1 MNREEARFILMAYR
15 PGEGDARDPDVAEA
29 LALAENDPALRLWLE
44 RQIASQAALR
54 ESLRRIPVPPNLRN
68 RILAIPAVVEL
79 PIPSRRRPWLPL
91 AAAVALLLG
100 LAALWFKS
108 GSDDSFA
115 TFRDRMARKVLREYT
130 MDIVTADRTRI
141 RQFLATNGAPAE
153 FSLPQ
158 NLDLLPALGAG
169 LQRWQGQRVSRVCL
183 DGGAQGTLFLFVVD
197 GAGLKRPPG
206 ASPEFVPVSKLMT
219 ASWTQGGKAY
229 VLAGTSGREAL
240 RKNF

>member
-15 PGEGDARDPDVAEA
+15 PGDRDARDLEVAQA
-29 LALAENDPALRLWLE
+29 LALAESDPALRLWLKH
-44 RQIASQAALR
+44 QLASQAVLR
-54 ESLRRIPVPPNLRN
+54 ESLQQIPVPPNLRE
-68 RILAIPAVVEL
+68 RILATPAVVEL
-79 PIPSRRRPWLPL
+79 LIPSRRRLWLPL

-108 GSDDSFA
+108 GSEDSFA
-115 TFRDRMARKVLREYT
+115 TYRDRMARKVLREYT
-130 MDIVTADRTRI
+130 MDIVTADRTQI
-141 RQFLATNGAPAE
+141 HQFFATNGAPAE

-158 NLDLLPALGAG
+158 PLENLPALGAG
-169 LQRWQGQRVSRVCL
+169 LQRWQGQRVSMICL
-183 DGGAQGTLFLFVVD
+183 NGGAQGTLFLFVVET
-197 GAGLKRPPG
+197 AGLKQPPG

-240 RKNF
+240 RKHF